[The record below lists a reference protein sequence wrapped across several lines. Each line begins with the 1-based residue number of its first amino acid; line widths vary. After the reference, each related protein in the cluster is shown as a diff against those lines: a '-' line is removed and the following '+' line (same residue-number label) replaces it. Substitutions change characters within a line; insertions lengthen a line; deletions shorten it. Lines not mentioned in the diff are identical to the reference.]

1 MPGQC
6 SSAARTARLALAAAL
21 AFGLAGNA
29 PAQDSPTL
37 SNPANFQ
44 SFDRIIAGGTV
55 YDGSGSEG
63 RVTDLGIRGDRI
75 TAIGDLSVA
84 PTREVIDATN
94 LAVVPGFIDIHSHA
108 VNAERE
114 TSGLFNHPQA
124 ENYLRQGVT
133 TAIGGPDGRSWY
145 PIASL
150 LDAVEETPVGINFGT
165 FVGHNTVR
173 AEVMGREQRAPT
185 ADELASMACLVGT
198 AMREGAWGLSAGL
211 KYIPGAYAETDEVI
225 ALARAAAA
233 HDGIYIVHLRDEG
246 RGLLDSVRETLA
258 IGEAAGLP
266 VQVTHHKAMGVSMW
280 GQSEASLALL
290 DEARSRGID
299 ATSDQYPYTAS
310 STGLSVLF
318 PAWSL
323 AGDRE
328 ARLERMADPAQRSRI
343 REGIVESLRVDRAGD
358 DLTRVALANCRWD
371 PRLNGLNLRE
381 VLLRFEE
388 PDTLEAAAERVLWL
402 EEQGGCSAVYHTMS
416 GEDVDRIMRH
426 PGTMIASDGGIYQ
439 PGPDVPHPRNYGSFA
454 RVLGLY
460 VRERGVI
467 DFPTAIHKM
476 SRMPADRLGMGDR
489 GRLAVGAYA
498 DIAVLDPERVID
510 RATFENPHQMSE
522 GVVHV
527 LVNGEV
533 ALRDGELTDVRAGR
547 VLRSTDRAAGPP
559 SAPGS

>member
-1 MPGQC
+1 VKRT
-6 SSAARTARLALAAAL
+6 STARTTRRLLARGWRSARLALAGAL
-21 AFGLAGNA
+21 ALGLAGNA
-29 PAQDSPTL
+29 PAQDSAAP
-37 SNPANFQ
+37 SNPAAFQ

-55 YDGSGSEG
+55 YDGSGAG
-63 RVTDLGIRGDRI
+63 GQVMDVGIRGDRI
-75 TAIGDLSVA
+75 TALGDLSTA
-84 PTREVIDATN
+84 PTKDVIDASG

-108 VNAERE
+108 VNADRE

-145 PIASL
+145 PVAAL
-150 LDAVEETPVGINFGT
+150 LEAVGETPIGINFGT

-173 AEVMGREQRAPT
+173 AEVMGRERRAPT
-185 ADELASMACLVGT
+185 ADELDAMANLVDT

-211 KYIPGAYAETDEVI
+211 KYIPGAYAETGEVI

-246 RGLLDSVRETLA
+246 RGLLDSVRETLT
-258 IGEAAGLP
+258 IGEAAGIP

-280 GQSEASLALL
+280 GRSVDSLALL
-290 DEARSRGID
+290 DEANARGID
-299 ATSDQYPYTAS
+299 ASSDQYPYTAS

-323 AGDRE
+323 AGDRAE
-328 ARLERMADPAQRSRI
+328 RLERMADPAQRPRI
-343 REGIVESLRVDRAGD
+343 RAGIVESLRIDRAGD

-371 PRLNGLNLRE
+371 PTLNGLNLE
-381 VLLRFEE
+381 QVLQRFNE
-388 PDTLEAAAERVLWL
+388 PVTLEAAAERVLWL
-402 EEQGGCSAVYHTMS
+402 EAQGGCSAVYHTMS
-416 GEDVDRIMRH
+416 AEDVDRIMRH
-426 PGTMIASDGGIYQ
+426 PRTMIASDGGIYQ
-439 PGPDVPHPRNYGSFA
+439 PGADVPHPRNYGSFA
-454 RVLGLY
+454 RVLGVY
-460 VRERGVI
+460 VRERGVL

-476 SRMPADRLGMGDR
+476 SRMPADRMGMSDR

-498 DIAVLDPERVID
+498 DVAVLDPDRVID

-527 LVNGEV
+527 LVNGQV
-533 ALRDGELTDVRAGR
+533 ALRDGALTETRAGR
-547 VLRSTDRAAGPP
+547 VLKLTDRN
-559 SAPGS
+559 

>member
-1 MPGQC
+1 MG
-6 SSAARTARLALAAAL
+6 LALT
-21 AFGLAGNA
+21 AFAQAPTSDGN
-29 PAQDSPTL
+29 DTGSSHPT
-37 SNPANFQ
+37 AFQ
-44 SFDRIIAGGTV
+44 SFDRIITGGTV
-55 YDGSGSEG
+55 YDGSGGPGE
-63 RVTDLGIRGDRI
+63 VMDVGIRGDRI
-75 TAIGDLSVA
+75 TALGDLSAA
-84 PTREVIDATN
+84 PTKDVIDATG

-114 TSGLFNHPQA
+114 TSGLFRHPQA

-145 PIASL
+145 PIATL

-173 AEVMGREQRAPT
+173 AEVMGRDQRAPT
-185 ADELASMACLVGT
+185 ADELGAMADLVDK
-198 AMREGAWGLSAGL
+198 AMRDGAYGLSAGL
-211 KYIPGAYAETDEVI
+211 KYIPGAYAETGEVI

-246 RGLLDSVRETLA
+246 RGLLDSVRETIA

-280 GQSEASLALL
+280 GQSKASLALL
-290 DEARSRGID
+290 DEAQARGID

-310 STGLSVLF
+310 STGLTVLF

-323 AGDRE
+323 AGTRE
-328 ARLERMADPAQRSRI
+328 EQLERLADPAQRPRI
-343 REGIVESLRVDRAGD
+343 REGIVESLRIDRAGD

-371 PRLNGLNLRE
+371 PTLNGLNLDQ
-381 VLLRFEE
+381 VLRLFEE
-388 PDTLEAAAERVLWL
+388 PGTLEAAAERVIWL

-416 GEDVDRIMRH
+416 EEDVDRIMRH

-454 RVLGLY
+454 RVLGIY
-460 VRERGVI
+460 VRERGVL
-467 DFPTAIHKM
+467 DFPAAIHKM
-476 SRMPADRLGMGDR
+476 SRMPADRMGMSDR
-489 GRLAVGAYA
+489 GRLVVGAYA

-533 ALRDGELTDVRAGR
+533 ALRDGDLTEVRAGR
-547 VLRSTDRAAGPP
+547 VLRSTERATA
-559 SAPGS
+559 AP